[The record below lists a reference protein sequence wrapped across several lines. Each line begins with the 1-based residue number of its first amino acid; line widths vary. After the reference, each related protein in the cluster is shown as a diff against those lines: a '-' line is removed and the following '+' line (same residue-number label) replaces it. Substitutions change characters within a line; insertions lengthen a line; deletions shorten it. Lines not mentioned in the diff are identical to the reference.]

1 MKVAFSRRAV
11 IDLESIGDWI
21 AQDNPQ
27 RAVTFVEELE
37 DTCFK
42 LTHASRAFPLVAGFE
57 GLGIRRRAYRSY
69 IILYRLV
76 GDVVEILHVVHGARD
91 YQSILSQDFE

>member
-1 MKVAFSRRAV
+1 MKVAFTRRALS
-11 IDLESIGDWI
+11 DLESIGDWI

-37 DTCFK
+37 GTCIK
-42 LTHASRAFPLVAGFE
+42 LAHASRAFPLVAGFE
-57 GLGIRRRAYRSY
+57 SLGIRRRAYRSY

-76 GDVVEILHVVHGARD
+76 GDVIEILHVVHGARD
-91 YQSILSQDFE
+91 YHIILSQDFE